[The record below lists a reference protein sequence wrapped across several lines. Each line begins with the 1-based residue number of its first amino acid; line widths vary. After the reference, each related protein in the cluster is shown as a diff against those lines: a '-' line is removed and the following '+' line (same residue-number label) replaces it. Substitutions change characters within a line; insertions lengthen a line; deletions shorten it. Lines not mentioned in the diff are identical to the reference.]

1 MTPRNWLA
9 CSLIFADALCAAPR
23 ARACAGGDDYGA
35 AERTTFDPAVLDDPS
50 EAALFYD
57 PETAS
62 VGSGPCVPCAAD
74 EMRDDWRA
82 FLGPTVTP
90 DDWARVLLSA
100 TLPEIDG
107 LIRAL
112 QGKANPPA
120 GFEESSLLKLGAGPE
135 RDRRIAVL
143 YFVGFA
149 RRVEPYAAPPPG
161 WGEPRPTPVGDPDA
175 LQANGEKAFQR
186 TRIPFLR
193 QRYAFQLLRLR
204 FYRNDWTGV
213 AAFHDQQRAALER
226 PSTSLK
232 WRARHYLAGALAH
245 DGQRAKA
252 NLLLARIHAGSPALA
267 PAAALDF
274 RPMEQAD
281 WNATLALA
289 TSTAERVEL
298 WRLVGLKL
306 DALEATRRI
315 FALDPGSKRMALLVV
330 REINRAEVQAN
341 EQALVDLEA
350 LSRRLADAPTT
361 DRRWIFD
368 LVAGHAAALRGDVT
382 AARPRLERAMK
393 ESRGRAR
400 PGTLVETQAWASLAL
415 ALSKKRPDPRTGD
428 ELARALGHVPA
439 EFSRRAT
446 LEHDVRA
453 RLGTAYQAAGLCVEA
468 RLFGT
473 EECAA
478 PWSDPRFVEAMI
490 GRVSSASTPFD
501 RFMVEGSGYTPEG
514 LRQELALLHVA
525 RGDLEKASRL
535 IRGPKGTGGAE
546 PLRIDPFAI
555 RIHDCMS
562 CDRAAYAQSRWT
574 PASFIARVI
583 ELRAQAQRAGEEG
596 AAAALALGNAYYN
609 ISPLG
614 NARAL
619 FDATHVSVGPNQA
632 EAWYRQAYDRFKVRE
647 LKVKAAYLAAKAELG
662 RRLSLAPGAVPGP
675 VDPVDNLP
683 IATDWFPIVKRYT
696 DTAYHREILR
706 ACGTYRR
713 WVAGK

>member
-1 MTPRNWLA
+1 MTPPTWLV
-9 CSLIFADALCAAPR
+9 CSLIFASALAAAPR
-23 ARACAGGDDYGA
+23 ARACGGGDDYGA
-35 AERTTFDPAVLDDPS
+35 AERTTFDPAVIDDPS

-57 PETAS
+57 PDTAS
-62 VGSGPCVPCAAD
+62 VGSGPCAPCAAD

-82 FLGPTVTP
+82 FLGPSVTAE
-90 DDWARVLLSA
+90 DWKRVLLSA
-100 TLPEIDG
+100 TVPELDG

-120 GFEESSLLKLGAGPE
+120 GFEQSSLLKVGAGPE
-135 RDRRIAVL
+135 RERRIAAL

-161 WGEPRPTPVGDPDA
+161 WGEARPTPVGDPDA
-175 LQANGEKAFQR
+175 LQANGEKALQR
-186 TRIPFLR
+186 TQLPFLR

-204 FYRNDWTGV
+204 FYRNDWKGV
-213 AAFHDQQRAALER
+213 AAFYEKQRVVLEA
-226 PSTSLK
+226 PSQNLK

-281 WNATLALA
+281 WTATLALA

-315 FALDPGSKRMALLVV
+315 LALDPGSKRMALLVV
-330 REINRAEVQAN
+330 RELNRAEVLGN
-341 EQALVDLEA
+341 EKDLVELEA
-350 LSRRLADAPTT
+350 LARRLADAPTT

-368 LVAGHAAALRGDVT
+368 LVAGHAAALRGDVA
-382 AARPRLERAMK
+382 AARPRLDRATK
-393 ESRGRAR
+393 AH
-400 PGTLVETQAWASLAL
+400 PAPLVEAQTWASLAL
-415 ALSKKRPDPRTGD
+415 ALSKKRPDVRTGD
-428 ELARALGHVPA
+428 ELARAMSFVPA
-439 EFSRRAT
+439 DFSRRHT
-446 LEHDVRA
+446 VEHAVRV

-468 RLFGT
+468 RLFGA
-473 EECAA
+473 EDCVAR
-478 PWSDPRFVEAMI
+478 WSDPRFVEAMI
-490 GRVSSASTPFD
+490 ARVSSASTPFE
-501 RFMVEGSGYTPEG
+501 RFMVDGSGYKPEG
-514 LRQELALLHVA
+514 LRQELALLHFA
-525 RGDLEKASRL
+525 RGELDKASRL
-535 IRGPKGTGGAE
+535 IRGPKGNGGAE

-562 CDRAAYAQSRWT
+562 CDRAAYAQARWT

-583 ELRAQAQRAGEEG
+583 ELRAQAQRPGEEG
-596 AAAALALGNAYYN
+596 AAAALTLGNAYYN

-614 NARAL
+614 NARGL
-619 FDATHVSVGPNQA
+619 FEGTHVSVGPTQA
-632 EAWYRQAYDRFKVRE
+632 EAWYKQAYERFQIRE

-662 RRLSLAPGAVPGP
+662 RRAVLAPGEVPGP
-675 VDPVDNLP
+675 VDPVDHLP
-683 IATDWFPIVKRYT
+683 IATDWFPIVKKFA

-713 WVAGK
+713 WVARN